1 MGLAEEAL
9 VGRGPELALIDAFV
23 ERAADVGEA
32 LVLFGEPGIGKTVLL
47 DSAAQAALAAGTQVI
62 RASGVEFETELTFS
76 GLHQVLLPLRGD
88 FVDDADT
95 DIDALKVA
103 LGLGAGRLPD
113 GFTVSNSTLA
123 VLRNA
128 SASRP
133 LLFVVDDLQWLD
145 RASATVL
152 AFTAR
157 RLTGSPVGF
166 LGATRSGEESFFEHA
181 GIPELE
187 VLPLETDSARDLV
200 DTRFPSLAPQV
211 RQRVVLEARGNPLAL
226 LELPPYFS
234 TSRGFSPHGS
244 PGVSSPGRRLQGLF
258 LSKIASLSDGARY
271 LLLLAAL
278 DGSGDLA
285 VLPAGAGFDDFDE
298 AERAGLIR
306 VDAATRRVLF
316 RHPLVRTSVVAGST
330 ADERRRA
337 HRALGAQYSDQPERR
352 AWHLAEASLQPDEN
366 VASLLQDAAHHI
378 LRRGDAPG
386 AVAALTRASELT
398 PDNAMRRRR
407 LAEAAY
413 VGSGVTGTLSDASN
427 LLLSA
432 RDGDLDATGS
442 LYASTAAAYLLVN
455 GDGDVD
461 TAYRLLIRTIEHGE
475 DDPCVD
481 PAALEEA
488 FHALALL
495 CYFGGRG
502 DLWKRFE
509 ETLAHFPPPLPL
521 ALYLAS
527 TVFADPCHAS
537 VDALARLDRAIEGLT
552 EQTDPITIMRIANT
566 SVFVDRLSDC
576 RQALWRV
583 VRDGRA
589 GGVVALAITALSLL
603 AMDDVTTGRW
613 EEADQLADESVELCQ
628 RHGYGLMAWPGK
640 QTKAVLAA
648 IRGEYETT
656 QTLTDQ
662 MMRWATPRRARVVH
676 AFSNLALHYS
686 AMGRGDFEAAYQ
698 LAAAITPAGQLPP
711 YGSTAVYCLMGLVE
725 AAVRTNRHSEAAA
738 HVGAM
743 QRANIAA
750 ISPKLALYSASSA
763 AMAAPDE
770 QAAGLFEQALA
781 VPGVDRFPFD
791 VARVQLAYGEHLRR
805 NRSIADARR
814 HLTAAAGTFE
824 RLGARPWAG
833 RAASELRATGLAKPL
848 AERSQAESLTPQE
861 LEIARLAATG
871 MTNKQI
877 GLQLHMSPRTVGT
890 HLYRVFPKLGI
901 ASRAALRDALNR
913 QQEMA
918 EHDTR

>member
-23 ERAADVGEA
+23 GRAADVGGA

-47 DSAAQAALAAGTQVI
+47 DSAAQTALAAGTQVI

-88 FVDDADT
+88 LVDDADT
-95 DIDALKVA
+95 DIEALKVA
-103 LGLGAGRLPD
+103 LGLGTGRLPD

-152 AFTAR
+152 AFTFR
-157 RLTGSPVGF
+157 RLIGSPVGF

-181 GIPELE
+181 GLPELE

-200 DTRFPSLAPQV
+200 DARFPSLAPQV

-226 LELPPYFS
+226 LELPPYLS
-234 TSRGFSPHGS
+234 TSRGISPQGS

-285 VLPAGAGFDDFDE
+285 ILPAGAGFDDFDE
-298 AERAGLIR
+298 VERAGLIR
-306 VDAATRRVLF
+306 VDTVTRRILF

-337 HRALGAQYSDQPERR
+337 HRALGAQYSDQLERR

-432 RDGDLDATGS
+432 RDGDLDTTGS

-461 TAYRLLIRTIEHGE
+461 TAYRLLIRTIEHVD

-488 FHALALL
+488 LHALALL
-495 CYFGGRG
+495 CYYGGRG

-509 ETLAHFPPPLPL
+509 EALARFPPPLPL
-521 ALYLAS
+521 ALYL
-527 TVFADPCHAS
+527 
-537 VDALARLDRAIEGLT
+537 
-552 EQTDPITIMRIANT
+552 
-566 SVFVDRLSDC
+566 
-576 RQALWRV
+576 
-583 VRDGRA
+583 
-589 GGVVALAITALSLL
+589 
-603 AMDDVTTGRW
+603 
-613 EEADQLADESVELCQ
+613 
-628 RHGYGLMAWPGK
+628 
-640 QTKAVLAA
+640 
-648 IRGEYETT
+648 
-656 QTLTDQ
+656 
-662 MMRWATPRRARVVH
+662 
-676 AFSNLALHYS
+676 
-686 AMGRGDFEAAYQ
+686 
-698 LAAAITPAGQLPP
+698 
-711 YGSTAVYCLMGLVE
+711 
-725 AAVRTNRHSEAAA
+725 
-738 HVGAM
+738 
-743 QRANIAA
+743 
-750 ISPKLALYSASSA
+750 
-763 AMAAPDE
+763 
-770 QAAGLFEQALA
+770 
-781 VPGVDRFPFD
+781 
-791 VARVQLAYGEHLRR
+791 
-805 NRSIADARR
+805 
-814 HLTAAAGTFE
+814 
-824 RLGARPWAG
+824 
-833 RAASELRATGLAKPL
+833 
-848 AERSQAESLTPQE
+848 
-861 LEIARLAATG
+861 
-871 MTNKQI
+871 
-877 GLQLHMSPRTVGT
+877 
-890 HLYRVFPKLGI
+890 
-901 ASRAALRDALNR
+901 
-913 QQEMA
+913 
-918 EHDTR
+918 